1 MTEKKKMNPTKKIL
15 LSMLIGLVVGIGLH
29 YIIPDGFFKQSVLI
43 DGVFYLFGQGF
54 VRLLQMLVVPLV
66 FFSIGTGVMQMRD
79 ISQFGRVAIRTLVLY
94 LITTALSVAVALF
107 LAKMLKPGIGMNL
120 VEAANSS
127 TPAADAEKAP
137 TLIET
142 IVNIIPKNPIEALA
156 NGNMLQVIFWAFI
169 TGIIVGRFGEE
180 LKPLEDL
187 MEAGND
193 FMMKVT
199 ALVMKAA
206 PIGVFALIAR
216 TFTDI
221 GLGIVGPLLTFLA
234 SVLGSMVIVILL
246 AYLPLIVLTS
256 KSSPMHFLKKVFPVY
271 TFAFSSASSNAT
283 IPLTLSS
290 CDTLGIPREI
300 SSFTIPLGATINMNG
315 TAIYQGCAVIFI
327 ANAYGIDLTFGNL
340 VTVVLT
346 AVLSSIGTAGVPG
359 SGMIMLSM
367 VLSSVGLPVEGVSL
381 IMSVERIVDMF
392 RTALNVTGDV
402 VSTFISAT
410 QEKLLDKERYLSD
423 EKPMMEEVGL

>member
-1 MTEKKKMNPTKKIL
+1 MTEKKKMSSTKKIL

-43 DGVFYLFGQGF
+43 DGVFFLFGQGF

-79 ISQFGRVAIRTLVLY
+79 VSQFGRVAIRTLVLY
-94 LITTALSVAVALF
+94 LLTTALAVAVALF

-120 VEAANSS
+120 SEAANAAN
-127 TPAADAEKAP
+127 PAADAEKAP

-142 IVNIIPKNPIEALA
+142 LVNIIPKNPIESLA
-156 NGNMLQVIFWAFI
+156 NGDMLQVIFWAFI

-187 MEAGND
+187 MQAGND

-206 PIGVFALIAR
+206 PVGVFALIAR

-234 SVLGSMVIVILL
+234 SVLGSMVIVVLL

-402 VSTFISAT
+402 VATFISAT

-423 EKPMMEEVGL
+423 EKPAMEEVNL

>member
-1 MTEKKKMNPTKKIL
+1 MTEKKKMSPTKKIL
-15 LSMLIGLVVGIGLH
+15 LSMLIGLVVGVGLH

-107 LAKMLKPGIGMNL
+107 LAKMLKPGVGMNL
-120 VEAANSS
+120 IEAANSS
-127 TPAADAEKAP
+127 TTAADAEKAP